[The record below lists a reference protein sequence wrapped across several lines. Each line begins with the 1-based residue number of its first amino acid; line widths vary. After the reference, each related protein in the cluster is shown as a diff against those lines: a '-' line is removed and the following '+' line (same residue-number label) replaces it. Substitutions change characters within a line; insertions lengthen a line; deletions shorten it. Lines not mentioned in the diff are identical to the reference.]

1 MQFDKDM
8 NSNQAELFLE
18 IRDFIIVQI
27 EKHGLHVKEKFSEN
41 ITSYFSQE
49 YQSGFCYLR
58 TKGTSKNNYVH
69 IGWFRGAKF
78 YDKTDLL
85 FGKGKTIRGQIV
97 TILDKIQKEAISSY
111 IEQTEIILI
120 ENDERKKAKQLL
132 KS

>member
-18 IRDFIIVQI
+18 VRDFIILQI
-27 EKHGLHVKEKFSEN
+27 EEQGLHVKEKFSQN
-41 ITSYFSQE
+41 ITSYFCE
-49 YQSGFCYLR
+49 EFQSGFCYLR
-58 TKGTSKNNYVH
+58 TKDDYVH

-85 FGKGKTIRGQIV
+85 FGKGKTIRGQKIK
-97 TILDKIQKEAISSY
+97 IFNAIQKEAISSY

-120 ENDERKKAKQLL
+120 ENDERRKVKQSFKKT
-132 KS
+132 